1 MSKQVPK
8 AMEVYEMES
17 FIQGHP
23 TFGAPYSKND

>member
-8 AMEVYEMES
+8 AIEVYEMES

-23 TFGAPYSKND
+23 TFGALSKND